1 MKIEKDNAEFRQYC
15 QTMYNENCLER
26 IHSGQVPY
34 PSLESYITK
43 NYDFIV
49 SKFKDGERIW
59 IL

>member
-1 MKIEKDNAEFRQYC
+1 MKIEKENADFRHYC
-15 QTMYNENCLER
+15 RHMYDENCLER
-26 IHSGQVPY
+26 THSGQVPY

>member
-1 MKIEKDNAEFRQYC
+1 MKIEKENAEFKNYC
-15 QTMYNENCLER
+15 QLMYNENCLER
-26 IHSGQVPY
+26 IQSGQVPY

-49 SKFKDGERIW
+49 SKFKEGERIW